1 MTRIRG
7 RSGTA
12 GRPRDGAVDEA
23 ILKTAIELFVEYGV
37 EGANFDQIAKRSGI
51 SRASIYRRWNSK
63 EELLASALRSTKST
77 PTISPETIAR
87 MSPGELIDL
96 LRETF
101 VDALT
106 QSSLRELI
114 AQLIG
119 SLPTHPEL
127 VAIYREEFIDP
138 LWRAMLVVFEKARAE
153 GVLPRLPDQELLR
166 DLMSGAITHRLLM
179 RATNPRRKT
188 EEVWVERLFLLLG
201 LTVSSQ

>member
-1 MTRIRG
+1 
-7 RSGTA
+7 
-12 GRPRDGAVDEA
+12 VDEA

>member
-1 MTRIRG
+1 MTRPRRRG
-7 RSGTA
+7 GIA

-23 ILKTAIELFVEYGV
+23 ILKTAIELFVEHGV
-37 EGANFDQIAKRSGI
+37 EGANFDQIAKRSGT

-63 EELLASALRSTKST
+63 EELLASALRSTKKT
-77 PTISPETIAR
+77 PAISPETIAG
-87 MSPGELIDL
+87 MSPGELIGL

-106 QSSLRELI
+106 QSGLRELI

-119 SLPTHPEL
+119 SLPIHPEL
-127 VAIYREEFIDP
+127 LAIYREEFIDP
-138 LWRAMLVVFEKARAE
+138 LWGAMWVVLEKAVTA

-179 RATNPRRKT
+179 QTTNPRRKT
-188 EEVWVERLFLLLG
+188 EAAWVERLLHQLG
-201 LTVSSQ
+201 LTVSS